1 MFGLLPIIQVDK
13 AAFIKAVT
21 GYILA
26 LKYHVGAKYFQS
38 PKIIGKWVYPIKD
51 YNRNYQ
57 RLDLYYKYIKT
68 LEGFRYKI
76 LKHYLD

>member
-1 MFGLLPIIQVDK
+1 MDE

-26 LKYHVGAKYFQS
+26 LKHYIGARHFQP
-38 PKIIGKWVYPIKD
+38 PKIKGKWVCPVKD

-57 RLDLYYKYIKT
+57 RLDLYYKHIKT
-68 LEGFRYKI
+68 LKGFGYKI
-76 LKHYLD
+76 LKRYLD